1 MEELVAEWLQ
11 LDDYLIEISLPVS
24 VAQAGG
30 RYRADVVGAKVNV
43 TTLEIKHVECGTL
56 GGGDKS
62 IMSLDRKFSS
72 QNCQYIEQ
80 HFRSKMGFNGQNVK
94 YEKTYITNYWSKP
107 TIAGAINLGINVIT
121 LPVFICSNILPTIEK
136 WKRNWIIQRKLKTKN
151 WKTIT
156 LPESCWLLKLIE
168 DLYRMELLTCA
179 RAKRM
184 GITSRL
190 EVI

>member
-179 RAKRM
+179 RRPFQ
-184 GITSRL
+184 
-190 EVI
+190 